1 MSLLMVH
8 ERLAYNEL
16 KKSLSPNW
24 PKEKISD
31 GNLASHLKKLRLEA
45 YLDEHKAFLNRK
57 PHTTYAVTDAG
68 RKAFEEHLNA
78 LEEII
83 KGIE

>member
-1 MSLLMVH
+1 MSLLMVNDWV
-8 ERLAYNEL
+8 AYNEL

-31 GNLASHLKKLRLEA
+31 GNLASHLKKLRAEA
-45 YLDEHKAFLNRK
+45 YVEERKEFLNRK
-57 PHTTYAVTDAG
+57 PHTTYKTSVKG
-68 RKAFEEHLNA
+68 RKAFEDHLNA